1 MGKVVGKIAKVAA
14 VVAVGYFAPQIAAK
28 LAPALLGKAA
38 GGAVM
43 ASTLGKAAASAV
55 VGAGIGA
62 AGGAVGV
69 PGLSAKSG
77 ALAGGMSGLF
87 GGKPALGGAPA
98 NTATD
103 LAARAAQETGMTAA
117 QSVGAGLTTAGTA
130 GAAGAAGIAGLGAG
144 LKAAAPLALG
154 ATLAGGLGGSG
165 GQQGEQA
172 ELERLREAN
181 ARFTGE
187 RFSQAQRLLSEADR
201 LDPDYMGRQAAS
213 EAMIRGSVLKGQA
226 LRGLTG
232 PQREAEERRF
242 QLGTARNV
250 GTAYQQG
257 YGTGVAGRAQS
268 RLAGISS
275 IPTAYPVDAFEG
287 GRQLSVDEEK
297 RRAGLSSSLT
307 NIFGTVLNKPSVI
320 TPDVIPG

>member
-1 MGKVVGKIAKVAA
+1 MGKVVGTIAKVAA
-14 VVAVGYFAPQIAAK
+14 VVAVAYFAPAIAGK
-28 LAPALLGKAA
+28 LAPALLGATK

-55 VGAGIGA
+55 VGAGMGA
-62 AGGAVGV
+62 AGGAVGI
-69 PGLSAKSG
+69 PGLNAKSG

-130 GAAGAAGIAGLGAG
+130 GGGFFSSGIGAG

-275 IPTAYPVDAFEG
+275 IPTEYPVDAFAA
-287 GRQLSVDEEK
+287 GRQLSSDEEK
-297 RRAGLSSSLT
+297 RRAGLSNSLT

>member
-1 MGKVVGKIAKVAA
+1 M
-14 VVAVGYFAPQIAAK
+14 
-28 LAPALLGKAA
+28 AL
-38 GGAVM
+38 
-43 ASTLGKAAASAV
+43 
-55 VGAGIGA
+55 
-62 AGGAVGV
+62 
-69 PGLSAKSG
+69 
-77 ALAGGMSGLF
+77 
-87 GGKPALGGAPA
+87 
-98 NTATD
+98 
-103 LAARAAQETGMTAA
+103 
-117 QSVGAGLTTAGTA
+117 
-130 GAAGAAGIAGLGAG
+130 AAGIAGSV
-144 LKAAAPLALG
+144 
-154 ATLAGGLGGSG
+154 GGSK

-213 EAMIRGSVLKGQA
+213 DAMIRGSVLKGQA

-232 PQREAEERRF
+232 RQREAEERRF

-307 NIFGTVLNKPSVI
+307 NIFGTVLNKPSVK

>member
-14 VVAVGYFAPQIAAK
+14 VVAVGYFAPQIAVK
-28 LAPALLGKAA
+28 LAPALFGSA
-38 GGAVM
+38 GGAVVG
-43 ASTLGKAAASAV
+43 STLGKAAASAI

-87 GGKPALGGAPA
+87 GGKPALGGGTA

-103 LAARAAQETGMTAA
+103 LAARAAQETGMSAA

-130 GAAGAAGIAGLGAG
+130 GGGFFSSGIGAG

-213 EAMIRGSVLKGQA
+213 DAMVRGSVLKGEA

-232 PQREAEERRF
+232 PRREAEERRF

-275 IPTAYPVDAFEG
+275 IPTEYPVDAFAA
-287 GRQLSVDEEK
+287 GRQLSSDEEK
-297 RRAGLSSSLT
+297 RRAGLSNSLT
-307 NIFGTVLNKPSVI
+307 NIFGTVLNKPSVV